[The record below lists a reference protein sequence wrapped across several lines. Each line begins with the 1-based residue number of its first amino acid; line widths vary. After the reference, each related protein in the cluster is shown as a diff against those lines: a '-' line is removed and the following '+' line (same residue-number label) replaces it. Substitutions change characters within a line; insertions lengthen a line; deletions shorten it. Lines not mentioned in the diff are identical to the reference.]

1 MEEGKTDPT
10 DVALTQNALGDMDGR
25 FENLARALD
34 ERRPRG
40 TGADAPAG
48 QKG

>member
-1 MEEGKTDPT
+1 MQEGKTDPT
-10 DVALTQNALGDMDGR
+10 DVALAQDALGDMDGR
-25 FENLARALD
+25 FENVAGALD
-34 ERRPRG
+34 EHRPRG